1 MCLGEGKIGQ
11 SYIGG
16 MRTAFYH
23 QFITSLATQGIPVAR
38 ANIMRAFIVFSCL
51 ALAAA
56 KPQYSYSQPSSLLGS
71 SSNSHGHAIG
81 GQALLPSSSN
91 QNFGL
96 APPGNATTVA
106 IPAQQ
111 KIIIFFFVLVSPW
124 SVAAPLQSFH
134 QSQPLAPI
142 TTTTVQKHIYVSWTF
157 LRNTSKCSH
166 SIPEIM
172 FVYFLV

>member
-1 MCLGEGKIGQ
+1 MIVLLCFFFSYYHYDNRQSFRPLKMCLGEGKIGQ

-111 KIIIFFFVLVSPW
+111 KIIIFFLFSFLHDQ
-124 SVAAPLQSFH
+124 LQLPCKASINHNHLH
-134 QSQPLAPI
+134 QSQRQL
-142 TTTTVQKHIYVSWTF
+142 Y
-157 LRNTSKCSH
+157 RNT
-166 SIPEIM
+166 
-172 FVYFLV
+172 FT